1 MGSRGQN
8 LLNSRFDH
16 DSCGVGFV
24 ATLHGAPSHDILRLT
39 LTALARLAHR
49 GAVAA
54 DRKSSDGV
62 GVLTAVPRNFLFSQ
76 TAIVLP
82 PERPLA
88 VGMLFLPLEGVTS
101 RDALRFEECISDQGL
116 QWLAWREVPIRRE
129 VLGELALESLPVIRQ
144 ALISAPDSVHWT
156 EAEVEH
162 RLYLARKAFERCSEG
177 SYVCSLSTR
186 TLVYKAMCAG
196 RLLHEFYPDLDSPD
210 FATPFAIFHQRYA
223 TNVLPSWHRA
233 QPLRMLAHNGEI
245 NTIWGNRAHMEAR
258 RATLPPECEPMLTVD
273 ASDSMSLD
281 EVAELLAN
289 HGRNVAEAV
298 RMLLPPATDGNET
311 AFHRYH
317 ADCMEPWD
325 GPSALEIGRAHV

>member
-76 TAIVLP
+76 TAIALP

-196 RLLHEFYPDLDSPD
+196 RLLHEISPPRLRSFTSDTQPTCCPPGIARSRCECWRTTARSTPSGAIAPTWKRGARLCYPNASPCS
-210 FATPFAIFHQRYA
+210 PSM
-223 TNVLPSWHRA
+223 LPIR
-233 QPLRMLAHNGEI
+233 
-245 NTIWGNRAHMEAR
+245 
-258 RATLPPECEPMLTVD
+258 
-273 ASDSMSLD
+273 
-281 EVAELLAN
+281 
-289 HGRNVAEAV
+289 
-298 RMLLPPATDGNET
+298 
-311 AFHRYH
+311 
-317 ADCMEPWD
+317 
-325 GPSALEIGRAHV
+325 